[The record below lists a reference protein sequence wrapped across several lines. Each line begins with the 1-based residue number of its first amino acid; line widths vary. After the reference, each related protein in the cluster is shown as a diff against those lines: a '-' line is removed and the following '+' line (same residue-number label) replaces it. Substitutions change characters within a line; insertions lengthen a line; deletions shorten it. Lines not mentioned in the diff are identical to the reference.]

1 MKRKTNSQNSKTPAK
16 VLSTKRSIL
25 KREVAM
31 DLRVHG
37 NSEIIGYYFN
47 SPAEKYRISLL
58 RSLKQEHAISISD
71 FLNEYQKILDSP
83 KIPLLNMESAMFIY
97 QCWKKHPQFIDNLIC
112 LARKIRLTKDSVEFW
127 NRIVLCCTRNNIN
140 NAFHIQILSVLFS
153 KLEWNEKSVPY
164 ISNLIYLVC
173 QLPPISPS
181 SNLEYSNVHN
191 RKVYAQMYE
200 WIDFILNQC
209 PELNNDEKIIAIM
222 KLFGKFYFYLEGKY
236 VITKNDR
243 AQPFMN
249 MLQSKSFLNMLKSKF
264 STQLIFD
271 TPAATLDLTY
281 FCYHQNPDFFSNQL
295 FFIKEYSDFEGCD
308 KEDMIIMSFFRKF
321 HFPTI
326 LFSHRDDLWLSHVLK
341 GNNLY
346 TYSNLPFK
354 LTKKASHIFT
364 HMFRGFL
371 SSIEMMQIKQ
381 LHRIG
386 SNKYLL
392 YAQLRANQVSH
403 EVALE
408 LLRKGTADSLQNLEF
423 WISTI
428 TLLYMKGI
436 EAKDVST
443 IFDYIDYHVIQRK
456 IELNLKGKTISNLM
470 AEVYKWHDKLAEEKT
485 ILKYGKIKFKRAKIK
500 EFKIKKSEQKFKIK
514 QLLNGYE
521 LFLEGKRLH
530 HCVLSYLDHCRKN
543 RCTIFSLRTLG
554 EEKEEKR
561 LLTIEVRDNVIY
573 QIRGS
578 YNRIYKSEEY
588 EIVKLWAAAEKLK
601 LVA

>member
-1 MKRKTNSQNSKTPAK
+1 MKRKENSQNSKTPAK

-25 KREVAM
+25 KREVAL

-58 RSLKQEHAISISD
+58 RSLKQEHAINISD

-83 KIPLLNMESAMFIY
+83 KIPLLNMESVMLIY
-97 QCWKKHPQFIDNLIC
+97 QCWKNHPQFIDNLLC
-112 LARKIRLTKDSVEFW
+112 LARKIRLTIDSDEFW
-127 NRIVLCCTRNNIN
+127 NRIILCCTRYNVN
-140 NAFHIQILSVLFS
+140 NAFRLQTLSVLFS

-181 SNLEYSNVHN
+181 SNLKYSNVHN

-209 PELNNDEKIIAIM
+209 PELNNEEKIIAIM
-222 KLFGKFYFYLEGKY
+222 KTFNLLLSGRNIE
-236 VITKNDR
+236 
-243 AQPFMN
+243 PFMN

-271 TPAATLDLTY
+271 TPAATLDLTN
-281 FCYHQNPDFFSNQL
+281 FCYQQNPDFFNNQL
-295 FFIKEYSDFEGCD
+295 FFIKEYTDFEGCN
-308 KEDMIIMSFFRKF
+308 KEDMMIMSFFRKF

-326 LFSHRDDLWLSHVLK
+326 LFSHRDDHWLSHVLK

-371 SSIEMMQIKQ
+371 TSIEMEQIQQ
-381 LHRIG
+381 LHLIG
-386 SNKYLL
+386 SKKYLL

-408 LLRKGTADSLQNLEF
+408 LLRKGIAGRLQNLEF

-428 TLLYMKGI
+428 TLLFMQGL
-436 EAKDVST
+436 EATDVSSV
-443 IFDYIDYHVIQRK
+443 FDYIDYHVIQRK
-456 IELNLKGKTISNLM
+456 IDVNLKGKTISNLM

-485 ILKYGKIKFKRAKIK
+485 ILTYGKIKFKRVKIK
-500 EFKIKKSEQKFKIK
+500 EFKIKKLEQKFKIK
-514 QLLNGYE
+514 QLLNAYE
-521 LFLEGKRLH
+521 LFLEGKVLL
-530 HCVLSYLDHCRKN
+530 HCVLSYWDDCRKN

-578 YNRIYKSEEY
+578 YNRMYINEEY
-588 EIVKLWAAAEKLK
+588 EIVKLWAAAENLK